1 MRYSGE
7 PRDRTYVNGYMGNN
21 LSKIYNQ
28 KLTTDVKNLQ
38 QM

>member
-21 LSKIYNQ
+21 LSKKYNR
-28 KLTTDVKNLQ
+28 KLKKYS
-38 QM
+38 